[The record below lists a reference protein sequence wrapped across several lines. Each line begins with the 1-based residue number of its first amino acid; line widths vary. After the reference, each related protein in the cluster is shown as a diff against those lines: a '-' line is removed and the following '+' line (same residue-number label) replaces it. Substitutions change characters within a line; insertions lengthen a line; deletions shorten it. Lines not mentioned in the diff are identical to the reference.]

1 MAGTDGH
8 DGGRPDDERTLR
20 YARQLL
26 TDNRH
31 ELRRADTKATQT
43 LGVAG
48 TVAAAA
54 LAAVPGGGLAVVR
67 PGGWWLAACL
77 LWGTAVLM
85 SALALLP
92 RLGGASPERHVS
104 YFGDVLRQD
113 DLAEALRQ
121 TATQPLGAALAELR
135 WTSARVATKYWLVRS
150 AIVSLAASGV
160 CLVGTVL

>member
-1 MAGTDGH
+1 MGDTDGRG
-8 DGGRPDDERTLR
+8 GGRSDDERTLH

-48 TVAAAA
+48 TIAAAA
-54 LAAVPGGGLAVVR
+54 LAAGPGSGLAVVTR
-67 PGGWWLAACL
+67 GGWWWVACL
-77 LWGTAVLM
+77 LWAGAVLM

-92 RLGGASPERHVS
+92 RLGGTSPDSHVS
-104 YFGDVLRQD
+104 YFGDVLRHD
-113 DLAEALRQ
+113 DLVEALRE

-135 WTSARVATKYWLVRS
+135 WTSARVTTKYRLVRS

-160 CLVGTVL
+160 CLIGTLV